1 VIPRRP
7 DAGIFK
13 EVLMEKSVTLYCGD
27 EPIGRTLTRQEF
39 VTLDSGAVYDQLME
53 CNWATVYVMPDGKLG
68 IEDIENVD
76 TDPDA
81 HERQIRES
89 QRLAAK

>member
-7 DAGIFK
+7 DADIFK
-13 EVLMEKSVTLYCGD
+13 EELMEKSLTLYCGD
-27 EPIGRTLTRQEF
+27 EPVGRTLTRQEF
-39 VTLDSGAVYDQLME
+39 IKLDPGVVYDQLME
-53 CNWATVYVMPDGKLG
+53 CNWATVYLMPDGKLG

-89 QRLAAK
+89 QMSAE